1 MKITFVGHGYVGL
14 VTASVFADFGNTVYV
29 IGRDSE
35 KIENLKKGILPIYE
49 PGLEELVRRNYEAGR
64 LIFTL
69 DYVPAIPESDIVF
82 TAVGTPPKSTGE
94 ADLSNVLKVA
104 EELGRNLSGYTVIAT
119 KSTVP
124 VGTNK
129 VIQKIIQDVKEEK
142 AEFDMASCPEFL
154 REGTAISD
162 TMNPDRIVIGTESDR
177 ARDLLVELHSTIT
190 GERVFTN
197 LETAEMIKYASNSFL
212 ATKISYANAIA
223 KLSELVGADD
233 LRVLEGIGMDT
244 RIGKKFLSPGPGYG
258 GSCFPKDVKAL
269 IAISESYG
277 YEFSL
282 LKEVESIN
290 KQAQLDITYKVE
302 NMLGG
307 DVNGKKI
314 AVLGLAF
321 KPNTD
326 DMRDAPSIPILTKLM
341 EKGAYVSGCDPEAAK
356 NAKKI
361 MPDIHVAQ
369 DPYEASRDADL
380 LLVMTEWNEFKEV
393 DLEKIKLLMREANIV
408 DARNIYEKE
417 KVAMLGF
424 NYMGVGR

>member
-14 VTASVFADFGNTVYV
+14 VTAAVFAEFGNTVYV

-35 KIENLKKGILPIYE
+35 KINNLKKGILPIYE
-49 PGLEELVRRNYEAGR
+49 PGLEELVKKNYDAGR

-69 DYVPAIPESDIVF
+69 DYKPAISESDIVF

-94 ADLSNVLKVA
+94 ADLTNVLKVA
-104 EELGRNLSGYTVIAT
+104 EDIGKNLSGYTVIAT

-129 VIQKIIQDVKEEK
+129 RVMDIINKVKPSK
-142 AEFDMASCPEFL
+142 SEFDMASCPEFL

-162 TMNPDRIVIGTESDR
+162 TMNPDRIVIGTENSR
-177 ARDLLVELHSTIT
+177 ARKLLVDLHNPIT

-212 ATKISYANAIA
+212 ATKISFANAIA
-223 KLSELVGADD
+223 RLSERAGADGPS
-233 LRVLEGIGMDT
+233 VLEGIGMDS

-269 IAISESYG
+269 IAIADGYG
-277 YEFSL
+277 YNFNL
-282 LKEVESIN
+282 LKEVEAIN
-290 KQAQLDITYKVE
+290 KDSQEDIIRKAILV
-302 NMLGG
+302 LG
-307 DVNGKKI
+307 DVKDKKI
-314 AVLGLAF
+314 GILGLAF

-326 DMRDAPSIPILTKLM
+326 DMRDAPSIAIIKSLLA
-341 EKGAYVSGCDPEAAK
+341 KGAKISAFDPESMG

-361 MPDIHVAQ
+361 MPDIQYVE
-369 DPYEASRDADL
+369 DPYNVADKADL
-380 LLVMTEWNEFKEV
+380 LIVVTDWNEFKEM
-393 DLEKIKLLMREANIV
+393 DLARIRSIMKSPNLI
-408 DARNIYEKE
+408 DARNIYEAGKLIE
-417 KVAMLGF
+417 LGF
-424 NYMGVGR
+424 TYRGVGR

>member
-223 KLSELVGADD
+223 KLSELVGADGPQ
-233 LRVLEGIGMDT
+233 VLEGIGMDT

-290 KQAQLDITYKVE
+290 KQAQHDIVRKVE
-302 NMLGG
+302 EMLGG

-341 EKGAYVSGCDPEAAK
+341 EKGAHVSGCDPEASN

-361 MPDIHVAQ
+361 MPNIQYVQ

-393 DLEKIKLLMREANIV
+393 DLEKIKLLMRGANIV

-417 KVAMLGF
+417 KATMLGF
-424 NYMGVGR
+424 NYIGVGR